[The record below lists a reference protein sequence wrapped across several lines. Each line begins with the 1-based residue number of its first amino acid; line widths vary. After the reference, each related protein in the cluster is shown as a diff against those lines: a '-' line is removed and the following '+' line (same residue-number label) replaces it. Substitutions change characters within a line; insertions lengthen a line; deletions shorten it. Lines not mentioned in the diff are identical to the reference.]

1 MIDIVYKNK
10 IKTADEINKIIGD
23 RPRSKKVIMCHGNF
37 DIVHPG
43 HIRHLM
49 FASSRA
55 DILIASLTCDIHIT
69 KGDNRPYVP
78 EELRAINLS
87 VLDMVD
93 YVIIDSNKKPIKN
106 IAIIKPDYFAKG
118 ADYRSD
124 KMHPNT

>member
-1 MIDIVYKNK
+1 MNDNHYKNK
-10 IKTADEINKIIGD
+10 IKTAEEIVKIVGN
-23 RPRSKKVIMCHGNF
+23 RPRQKKIIMCHGNF

-55 DILIASLTCDIHIT
+55 DILVASLTCDVHIT

-93 YVIIDSNKKPIKN
+93 LSLIHI
-106 IAIIKPDYFAKG
+106 
-118 ADYRSD
+118 
-124 KMHPNT
+124 